1 MKNILL
7 MCLSKSGA
15 APAFILSIANGFN
28 SNKNNKVYCIVSSG
42 IENKQAWNEA
52 SNKGIKV
59 LFIKTGNTRT
69 FFIST
74 IKFLAVGKKLVKE
87 FTSGKCI
94 GASIQTL
101 THPWMYFINKWV
113 KPKHSMVVVHDP
125 EPHSGEKRVNTLISR
140 FMYRYTPEVIV
151 MTKKFVPVVAKIYKK
166 KQKNIYY
173 MYHGIY
179 DSYHNIVSVPE
190 MPGFKF
196 GKYNL
201 VFLGRIE
208 EYKGID
214 VLIKAYGKI
223 CQSYNDIT
231 LTIAGNGNI
240 RPYMN
245 QIKALPRI
253 NIINRYIKDEEIGT
267 LFSIENSIIVL
278 PYKDATQSG
287 VIPVAIDFNVP
298 VVATNTGGLV
308 EQLDNGN
315 LGVFANPD
323 DENSLVHA
331 ILKYIR
337 DEEFL
342 KQQKIKM
349 NEFKKEIQW
358 SQITEKLLSE
368 IDNRESY

>member
-125 EPHSGEKRVNTLISR
+125 EPHSGEKRVN
-140 FMYRYTPEVIV
+140 
-151 MTKKFVPVVAKIYKK
+151 KI
-166 KQKNIYY
+166 
-173 MYHGIY
+173 
-179 DSYHNIVSVPE
+179 
-190 MPGFKF
+190 
-196 GKYNL
+196 
-201 VFLGRIE
+201 
-208 EYKGID
+208 
-214 VLIKAYGKI
+214 
-223 CQSYNDIT
+223 
-231 LTIAGNGNI
+231 
-240 RPYMN
+240 
-245 QIKALPRI
+245 
-253 NIINRYIKDEEIGT
+253 
-267 LFSIENSIIVL
+267 
-278 PYKDATQSG
+278 
-287 VIPVAIDFNVP
+287 
-298 VVATNTGGLV
+298 
-308 EQLDNGN
+308 
-315 LGVFANPD
+315 
-323 DENSLVHA
+323 
-331 ILKYIR
+331 
-337 DEEFL
+337 
-342 KQQKIKM
+342 
-349 NEFKKEIQW
+349 
-358 SQITEKLLSE
+358 
-368 IDNRESY
+368 